1 MADQN
6 TANPQ
11 SRHEMITEI
20 MSYHAPTPEM
30 TPKFVYLR
38 EAAIALVESI
48 DEHCPPSADRTAAVR
63 QVQDALMTA
72 NRSIANNGAEY
83 R

>member
-1 MADQN
+1 MDPNQVAQL
-6 TANPQ
+6 
-11 SRHEMITEI
+11 SRKEMITEI
-20 MSYHAPTPEM
+20 MSYHAPTPEKLV
-30 TPKFVYLR
+30 KFAAVR
-38 EAAIALVESI
+38 EKAIALVEAI

-72 NRSIANNGAEY
+72 NRSIANDGAGY